1 MSRVEDL
8 RRKLVNK
15 FLPNVTNKPW
25 GHETILAKTD
35 CYVVKELYIKSG
47 CRISEQYHRKKTETM
62 FLVGGEC
69 RITMGDCSFNPEK
82 LAPVCIPPK
91 TIHRVEGTG
100 DCIIIE
106 VSSIELDDVV
116 RLEDDYGR

>member
-1 MSRVEDL
+1 RVEDL
-8 RRKLVNK
+8 RKKLVNK

-35 CYVVKELYIKSG
+35 CYVVKELFIKG
-47 CRISEQYHRKKTETM
+47 GYRISEQYHRKKAETM
-62 FLVGGEC
+62 FLVGGQCE
-69 RITMGDCSFNPEK
+69 ITIGNYSFNPPK
-82 LAPVCIPPK
+82 HVPVCIPPK
-91 TIHRVEGTG
+91 TIHRVEGIG

-106 VSSIELDDVV
+106 VSSVELDDVV